1 MVNSDTSARTH
12 VQNAKGTVKHLD
24 AVRRLTDDDIRVAIS
39 YREEDLDDEQYC
51 AKVGVVILLIV
62 IVIAFATL
70 FSMLPPCESGLRKRD
85 LACSQATAPQILGH
99 DRSCCYCSQ
108 PPPRPL

>member
-39 YREEDLDDEQYC
+39 YREEDLDDEQHC

-70 FSMLPPCESGLRKRD
+70 FFHV
-85 LACSQATAPQILGH
+85 ATM
-99 DRSCCYCSQ
+99 
-108 PPPRPL
+108 